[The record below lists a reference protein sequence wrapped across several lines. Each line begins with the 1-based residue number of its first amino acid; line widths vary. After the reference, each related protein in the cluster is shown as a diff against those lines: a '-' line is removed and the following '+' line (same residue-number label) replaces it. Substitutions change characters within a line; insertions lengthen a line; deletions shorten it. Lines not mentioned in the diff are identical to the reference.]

1 MTTTAAATVARPA
14 AIAGAA
20 LPDTDTAPN
29 YHNGIYYPDTDGEP
43 LPDGFEQEP
52 LFYQV
57 TPVLRAYLEQ
67 FYDVIVSGDTFLY
80 YEEGNPRRFVAPD
93 CYVTF
98 GVLRDAVRPH
108 NSYFTWHVGR
118 APDFVLEIA
127 SESTVDKDLGDKI
140 AIYASMG
147 VGEYWLYDAT
157 PDSRYCGA
165 PLICLLLVGGRYVSV
180 PPETLPDG
188 RIRGYSP
195 TLGLELYWDDGRLRF
210 YDPMRDAWLPDLD
223 DALGALTA
231 AEDQA
236 EAARLDLEAAESR
249 AESAENRAEAAESL
263 AAETQRRAEAERQA
277 RLEAE
282 ARLEARLAEMEAEL
296 RRLRGDE

>member
-1 MTTTAAATVARPA
+1 MTTTAAATVAPPA

-20 LPDTDTAPN
+20 LPADTAPN

-98 GVLRDAVRPH
+98 GVRRDAVRPH

-165 PLICLLLVGGRYVSV
+165 PLICLLLVGTQYVRMPV
-180 PPETLPDG
+180 ATLPDG

-249 AESAENRAEAAESL
+249 AESAENRAEA
-263 AAETQRRAEAERQA
+263 ERQA

>member
-1 MTTTAAATVARPA
+1 MTTAAAITTARTLPP
-14 AIAGAA
+14 AGAA
-20 LPDTDTAPN
+20 LPDTATAPN

-93 CYVTF
+93 CYVAF
-98 GVLRDAVRPH
+98 GVRRDAVRPH

-165 PLICLLLVGGRYVSV
+165 PLICLLLVGTQYVRMPV
-180 PPETLPDG
+180 TTLPDG
-188 RIRGYSP
+188 RIRGHSP
-195 TLGLELYWDDGRLRF
+195 ALGLDLYWDDGRLRF
-210 YDPMRDAWLPDLD
+210 YDPMRDAWLLD
-223 DALGALTA
+223 YDEQQEQRIA
-231 AEDQA
+231 AEA
-236 EAARLDLEAAESR
+236 R
-249 AESAENRAEAAESL
+249 AEVAEN
-263 AAETQRRAEAERQA
+263 RAEAERQA
-277 RLEAE
+277 RQDAETRAEAE
-282 ARLEARLAEMEAEL
+282 RQSRQDSEARLAEMESEL

>member
-1 MTTTAAATVARPA
+1 MTTAAAITTARTLSP
-14 AIAGAA
+14 AGAA
-20 LPDTDTAPN
+20 LPADTAPN

-98 GVLRDAVRPH
+98 GVRRDAVRPH

-127 SESTVDKDLGDKI
+127 SESTVEKDLGDKI

-157 PDSRYCGA
+157 LDSRYCGA

-188 RIRGYSP
+188 RIRGHSP
-195 TLGLELYWDDGRLRF
+195 ALGLDLYWDDGRLRF
-210 YDPMRDAWLPDLD
+210 YDPIRDAWLLD
-223 DALGALTA
+223 YDEQQEQRIA
-231 AEDQA
+231 AEA
-236 EAARLDLEAAESR
+236 R
-249 AESAENRAEAAESL
+249 AE
-263 AAETQRRAEAERQA
+263 TERQA
-277 RLEAE
+277 RLEA
-282 ARLEARLAEMEAEL
+282 EARLAEMEAEL

>member
-1 MTTTAAATVARPA
+1 MTTTAAAITIARTLPP
-14 AIAGAA
+14 AGAA
-20 LPDTDTAPN
+20 LLDTDTAPN

-98 GVLRDAVRPH
+98 GVRRDAVRPH

-118 APDFVLEIA
+118 VPDFVLEIA
-127 SESTVDKDLGDKI
+127 SESTVDKDLGEKI

-249 AESAENRAEAAESL
+249 AEAERQARQDAEA
-263 AAETQRRAEAERQA
+263 RAEAERQA

>member
-1 MTTTAAATVARPA
+1 MTTTAAATVAPPA

-20 LPDTDTAPN
+20 LPADTAPN

-98 GVLRDAVRPH
+98 GVRRDAVRPH

-118 APDFVLEIA
+118 VPDFVLEIA

-249 AESAENRAEAAESL
+249 AEAERQAREDAEA
-263 AAETQRRAEAERQA
+263 RAEAERQA